1 MASKLGDDGMQA
13 FIHNREARDVW
24 CRNHWSRGHWSRGH
38 WSRSHWSGGD
48 VRRERMTR
56 RQENDLEKSSPHKR
70 SPHKRSP
77 HKRDRSPAESEAAW
91 RETDSHFAAK
101 RRDPKRE
108 LHPKNNELRARG
120 ALPAHAPACLP
131 KDNAE
136 GGMP

>member
-1 MASKLGDDGMQA
+1 
-13 FIHNREARDVW
+13 
-24 CRNHWSRGHWSRGH
+24 
-38 WSRSHWSGGD
+38 
-48 VRRERMTR
+48 MTR
-56 RQENDLEKSSPHKR
+56 RQENDLEKSSPHTSSPHKR

-77 HKRDRSPAESEAAW
+77 HKRDRSPAESEAAG

-120 ALPAHAPACLP
+120 ALYANAPACLP